1 MKINPSTQLMSQ
13 MPEQPAEE
21 VVGLRGERQPT
32 LVSSTIVETDF
43 AELADGSLVE
53 IIEDPENSS
62 RTLLAAYKDGEVRFT
77 HRFLHGNRTLVPI
90 PRDRHVVRHVRLPR
104 GVKPYESVRSLLR
117 QIDSILSRCLDIE
130 EGDRFLLACFVLS
143 TWFIEKLP
151 VAPYVA
157 LVGLPR
163 SGKSTALSVL
173 NLMCRRGLLT
183 ADITSAAF
191 YRVCDRLTPTL
202 LIDETST
209 AGESRTLFHLL
220 RTGTTRDSVAIRRDE
235 SYKTF
240 GPKVIS
246 WTELPDDA
254 ALNSRCIF
262 IPLRETRRT
271 DLTRTTNPEI
281 LHAAEDLQRQFLQFR
296 FEKLNALKL
305 PKIPGDEVLH
315 SRTRDLYEALLLPV
329 GECAMECIHLVKLFQ
344 TQQKFNR
351 EPLSPCQAAVL
362 QTLFM
367 GIHQSSGKGT
377 MAVSELT
384 SAVNSLLRATDEG
397 FRATPR
403 RVGAVLTSLGLTDRQ
418 RTNTGWYLVL
428 DRKAQKHIH
437 ELILAYGVD
446 NKIGQAAAES
456 RQRRDFCMGIKE
468 PQVKI
473 EHFVADNGLSTY
485 TFG

>member
-1 MKINPSTQLMSQ
+1 MKIKASAQLTSQ
-13 MPEQPAEE
+13 MQEQPAED

-62 RTLLAAYKDGEVRFT
+62 RTLLAVYKDGEISFT
-77 HRFLHGNRTLVPI
+77 HRFQHGNRTLVPI
-90 PRDRHVVRHVRLPR
+90 PRDRHVMRHVRLPR
-104 GVKPYESVRSLLR
+104 GVKSYESVYSLL
-117 QIDSILSRCLDIE
+117 QQTGSILSQCLDID
-130 EGDRFLLACFVLS
+130 EGDKFLLACFVLS

-173 NLMCRRGLLT
+173 NLMCRRGLQT

-240 GPKVIS
+240 GPKVVS

-262 IPLRETRRT
+262 IPLRETRRA
-271 DLTRTTNPEI
+271 DLKRTTNPEI

-296 FEKLNALKL
+296 FDKFNALRL
-305 PKIPGDEVLH
+305 PKIPGDDELR
-315 SRTRDLYEALLLPV
+315 SRSRDLYEALLLPV
-329 GECAMECIHLVKLFQ
+329 SECAMECIHLFKLFQ
-344 TQQKFNR
+344 KQQKFSR
-351 EPLSPCQAAVL
+351 EPLSACHAAVL
-362 QTLFM
+362 VTLFIA
-367 GIHQSSGKGT
+367 IHSLSEKGT
-377 MAVSELT
+377 MAVNNLT
-384 SAVNSLLRATDEG
+384 SAVNNILRSNGDG
-397 FRATPR
+397 FQISPR
-403 RVGAVLTSLGLTDRQ
+403 KVGAALTSLGLTDRR
-418 RTNTGWYLVL
+418 RTNTGWHLVL
-428 DRKAQKHIH
+428 DRMAQERIH
-437 ELILAYGVD
+437 ELIAAYGVD
-446 NKIGQAAAES
+446 NNLGQVDRESKRGCEFCKGRSGPDFGRNAASLPKA
-456 RQRRDFCMGIKE
+456 
-468 PQVKI
+468 
-473 EHFVADNGLSTY
+473 
-485 TFG
+485 

>member
-1 MKINPSTQLMSQ
+1 MKINPSTQLTSQ
-13 MPEQPAEE
+13 MQEQTAED

-53 IIEDPENSS
+53 IIEDPEDSS
-62 RTLLAAYKDGEVRFT
+62 RTLLAVYKDRDVRFT
-77 HRFLHGNRTLVPI
+77 RRFQHGNRTLVPI

-183 ADITSAAF
+183 ADISSAAF

-209 AGESRTLFHLL
+209 AGESRSLFHLL
-220 RTGTTRDSVAIRRDE
+220 RTGTTRDAVAIRRDE

-240 GPKVIS
+240 GPKVVS

-281 LHAAEDLQRQFLQFR
+281 LHATEDLQRQFLQFR
-296 FEKLNALKL
+296 FEKFNALEL
-305 PKIPGDEVLH
+305 PKIQGDEVLH
-315 SRTRDLYEALLLPV
+315 SRARDLYQALLLPV
-329 GECAMECIHLVKLFQ
+329 SECPEACGELVKLFQ
-344 TQQKFNR
+344 N
-351 EPLSPCQAAVL
+351 
-362 QTLFM
+362 
-367 GIHQSSGKGT
+367 
-377 MAVSELT
+377 
-384 SAVNSLLRATDEG
+384 
-397 FRATPR
+397 
-403 RVGAVLTSLGLTDRQ
+403 
-418 RTNTGWYLVL
+418 
-428 DRKAQKHIH
+428 
-437 ELILAYGVD
+437 
-446 NKIGQAAAES
+446 AAE
-456 RQRRDFCMGIKE
+456 I
-468 PQVKI
+468 
-473 EHFVADNGLSTY
+473 
-485 TFG
+485 